1 MTLDDRAPSPSIGL
15 ILAAGFGSRLESA
28 TGELR
33 LKPLLE
39 VGGKT
44 LIGRVIASME
54 RVGCRKIVI
63 VTGFE
68 GDTLRAA
75 IERTY
80 EGRAELRFV
89 DNPDYRRANGL
100 SVWAA
105 RSELTETFILSMS
118 DHLMSRAMVD
128 CAASHQPLAGGA
140 TLLVD
145 SKIDQVFDLD
155 DATKV
160 LAEGD
165 RIVRIGK
172 QIEDYNCIDTG
183 IFVCTPG
190 LVDAIGKVAEARGDA
205 SLSEGVQ
212 ALSESGRMRVLDI
225 GDALWMDV
233 DTPEML
239 EDAEARL
246 DQLDA

>member
-1 MTLDDRAPSPSIGL
+1 VTLEQRAPSPSIGL
-15 ILAAGFGSRLESA
+15 ILAAGLGSRLEDA

-44 LIGRVIASME
+44 LIGRVIASMD
-54 RVGCRKIVI
+54 RVGCKKIVV
-63 VTGFE
+63 VTGFA
-68 GDTLRAA
+68 GDMLRAA
-75 IERTY
+75 IEKAY
-80 EGRAELRFV
+80 DGRAELRFV

-105 RSELTETFILSMS
+105 RAELDDTFILSMA
-118 DHLMSRAMVD
+118 DHLMSRSMVD
-128 CAASHQPLAGGA
+128 KAFAHQPVRGGA

-145 SKIDQVFDLD
+145 YKIEEVFDLE

-160 LAEGD
+160 LADGD

-172 QIEDYNCIDTG
+172 QISEYNCIDTG

-190 LVDAIGKVAEARGDA
+190 LVDAIGEVAQARNDA

-212 ALSESGRMRVLDI
+212 KLSESGRMRVLDV
-225 GDALWMDV
+225 GDATWMDV
-233 DTPEML
+233 DTPDML
-239 EDAEARL
+239 ADAQSRL
-246 DQLDA
+246 HQLER